1 MPVSPAS
8 NSGWAT
14 RNTRLMTAAIAAAIV
29 YNLDGWL
36 VPELQDGVAD
46 RFHLSSTFGGFI
58 PTAENVIAGALSI
71 LLSKWSPRKRL
82 RPLTLL
88 SLELWLA
95 ANGLTLQAPNA
106 WVLLGLRVMAGI
118 GSGALVYVS
127 SALAST
133 TSNPDRTYG
142 LLTAGSNAFAGL
154 LIATVPLAL
163 GTASTLAVF
172 PYAAVVS
179 LIWLPAMLLVPDT
192 LPTGQADAHSGAMRT
207 DLVDRRPTLASALLV
222 TAATT
227 FGLFVMSNFAFIIPL
242 AKRAGIDASAMQ
254 MTIGAVVFMG
264 TIGPLLVAFLPRKL
278 GHGIPLA
285 LALLATF
292 AANYLATTTGSPGV
306 FRTSM
311 MISQL
316 VTFSMVP
323 LFLGWSAV
331 FDASGRTAGFINGA
345 LLISG
350 AISPLVAGW
359 LIDQWSLSVLSV
371 QTSVDSTI
379 AVACVLIAWN
389 TLRRRALADRL
400 N

>member
-1 MPVSPAS
+1 
-8 NSGWAT
+8 
-14 RNTRLMTAAIAAAIV
+14 MTAAIAAAIV

-46 RFHLSSTFGGFI
+46 RFHLSATFEGLI
-58 PTAENVIAGALSI
+58 PTVENVIAGALSI
-71 LLSKWSPRKRL
+71 VLSKWSPRRRL
-82 RPLTLL
+82 RWLTLL
-88 SLELWLA
+88 SLALWLA

-106 WVLLGLRVMAGI
+106 WILLGLREMAGM

-133 TSNPDRTYG
+133 TVNPDRTYG

-154 LIATVPLAL
+154 LIATVPLVH
-163 GTASTLAVF
+163 GTATTLAVF
-172 PYAAVVS
+172 PYAALVS
-179 LIWLPAMLLVPDT
+179 LIWLPAMLLVPET
-192 LPTGQADAHSGAMRT
+192 LPTAQADGDAGTLSIDGA
-207 DLVDRRPTLASALLV
+207 DRRPTLASALLV

-292 AANYLATTTGSPGV
+292 AANYLATTTASPAV

-331 FDASGRTAGFINGA
+331 FDASGRTAASINGA

-350 AISPLVAGW
+350 ALSPLVAGW

-379 AVACVLIAWN
+379 AVACVVIAWN
-389 TLRRRALADRL
+389 NLRRRAGVDTRGASR
-400 N
+400 